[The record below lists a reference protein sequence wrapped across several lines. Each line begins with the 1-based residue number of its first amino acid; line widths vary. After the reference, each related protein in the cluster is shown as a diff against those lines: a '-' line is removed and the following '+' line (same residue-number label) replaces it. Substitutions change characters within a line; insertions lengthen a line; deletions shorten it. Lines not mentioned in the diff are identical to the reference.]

1 MCCQNLLEMTSFF
14 YISIQFPL
22 TNLASKH
29 FNCNKLKSIFWLCF
43 SEVSH
48 ASLPISLPT
57 GKTGSYPR
65 HPMVPQPS
73 NPNYHQI
80 LSLLLPKYV
89 SDQSVSVYLATSQYL
104 LQPPSYLCSTQWA
117 FKMQIRSFSL
127 PWGHFP
133 CLLPSP
139 HHPQPFLDGLLFL
152 SALLTCFSFPRTL
165 EALAES
171 AICYQADFS
180 SYFLPFCT
188 SFWSLL
194 ECTSEN
200 PDLSPHLFL
209 NLNQL
214 L

>member
-1 MCCQNLLEMTSFF
+1 MASATLVFRNCCSVESLKFILGSSGFVLYFSMGRYLRSRIMCCQNLLEMTSFF

-80 LSLLLPKYV
+80 LSLLLPKYI

-104 LQPPSYLCSTQWA
+104 LQPPSYLCSTQ
-117 FKMQIRSFSL
+117 
-127 PWGHFP
+127 
-133 CLLPSP
+133 
-139 HHPQPFLDGLLFL
+139 
-152 SALLTCFSFPRTL
+152 
-165 EALAES
+165 
-171 AICYQADFS
+171 
-180 SYFLPFCT
+180 
-188 SFWSLL
+188 
-194 ECTSEN
+194 
-200 PDLSPHLFL
+200 
-209 NLNQL
+209 
-214 L
+214 